1 MIRSM
6 IRDLIRDSVRD
17 PIPDQVRYPIRD
29 PIPSAPV
36 VLDHFRSFLVFVT
49 TPALCILSKQQNHKW
64 SENIVQIKHSCEIIT
79 SNVGPSSTTRHTVLI
94 GHNSSVFDTPTLL
107 RCAGLDFK
115 QMLSSMNFSFVYS
128 LHLLKTLTKNRHTS
142 LNLGGKAR
150 KSNLPSVFKTLFDEY
165 FQAHYALEGVRALRR
180 VLFEFPL
187 KLTDEDIWQRAHKA
201 KPDSKTCRKRPFV
214 TGSSPFILK
223 RWKRSISG
231 SFETG
236 TSRS

>member
-1 MIRSM
+1 MKS
-6 IRDLIRDSVRD
+6 LPLSECLVN
-17 PIPDQVRYPIRD
+17 
-29 PIPSAPV
+29 
-36 VLDHFRSFLVFVT
+36 FLNF
-49 TPALCILSKQQNHKW
+49 LS
-64 SENIVQIKHSCEIIT
+64 S
-79 SNVGPSSTTRHTVLI
+79 VGPSSTTRHTVLI

-115 QMLSSMNFSFVYS
+115 QILSSMNFSFVYS

-187 KLTDEDIWQRAHKA
+187 KLTDEDIVININL
-201 KPDSKTCRKRPFV
+201 KPA
-214 TGSSPFILK
+214 
-223 RWKRSISG
+223 
-231 SFETG
+231 SFSTK
-236 TSRS
+236 

>member
-1 MIRSM
+1 MKS
-6 IRDLIRDSVRD
+6 LPLSECLVN
-17 PIPDQVRYPIRD
+17 
-29 PIPSAPV
+29 
-36 VLDHFRSFLVFVT
+36 FLNF
-49 TPALCILSKQQNHKW
+49 LS
-64 SENIVQIKHSCEIIT
+64 S
-79 SNVGPSSTTRHTVLI
+79 VGPSSTTRHTVLI

-180 VLFEFPL
+180 VLF
-187 KLTDEDIWQRAHKA
+187 
-201 KPDSKTCRKRPFV
+201 
-214 TGSSPFILK
+214 
-223 RWKRSISG
+223 
-231 SFETG
+231 
-236 TSRS
+236 

>member
-1 MIRSM
+1 MKS
-6 IRDLIRDSVRD
+6 LPLSECLVN
-17 PIPDQVRYPIRD
+17 
-29 PIPSAPV
+29 
-36 VLDHFRSFLVFVT
+36 FLNF
-49 TPALCILSKQQNHKW
+49 LS
-64 SENIVQIKHSCEIIT
+64 S
-79 SNVGPSSTTRHTVLI
+79 VGPSSTTRHTVLI

-187 KLTDEDIWQRAHKA
+187 KLTDEDIVININLKPASFSA
-201 KPDSKTCRKRPFV
+201 K
-214 TGSSPFILK
+214 
-223 RWKRSISG
+223 
-231 SFETG
+231 
-236 TSRS
+236 

>member
-1 MIRSM
+1 MKS
-6 IRDLIRDSVRD
+6 LPLSECLVN
-17 PIPDQVRYPIRD
+17 
-29 PIPSAPV
+29 
-36 VLDHFRSFLVFVT
+36 FLNF
-49 TPALCILSKQQNHKW
+49 LS
-64 SENIVQIKHSCEIIT
+64 S
-79 SNVGPSSTTRHTVLI
+79 VGPSSTTRHTVLI

-187 KLTDEDIWQRAHKA
+187 KLTVEDIVININL
-201 KPDSKTCRKRPFV
+201 KPASLSTK
-214 TGSSPFILK
+214 
-223 RWKRSISG
+223 
-231 SFETG
+231 
-236 TSRS
+236 

>member
-1 MIRSM
+1 MKS
-6 IRDLIRDSVRD
+6 LPLCECLVNF
-17 PIPDQVRYPIRD
+17 QN
-29 PIPSAPV
+29 
-36 VLDHFRSFLVFVT
+36 FL
-49 TPALCILSKQQNHKW
+49 S
-64 SENIVQIKHSCEIIT
+64 S
-79 SNVGPSSTTRHTVLI
+79 VGPSSTTRHTVLI

-187 KLTDEDIWQRAHKA
+187 KLTDEDIVININL
-201 KPDSKTCRKRPFV
+201 KPA
-214 TGSSPFILK
+214 
-223 RWKRSISG
+223 
-231 SFETG
+231 SFSTK
-236 TSRS
+236 

>member
-1 MIRSM
+1 MKS
-6 IRDLIRDSVRD
+6 LPLSECLVN
-17 PIPDQVRYPIRD
+17 
-29 PIPSAPV
+29 
-36 VLDHFRSFLVFVT
+36 FLNF
-49 TPALCILSKQQNHKW
+49 LS
-64 SENIVQIKHSCEIIT
+64 S
-79 SNVGPSSTTRHTVLI
+79 VGPSSTTRHTVLI

-165 FQAHYALEGVRALRR
+165 FQAHCALEGVCALRR

-187 KLTDEDIWQRAHKA
+187 KLTDEDIVININL
-201 KPDSKTCRKRPFV
+201 KPA
-214 TGSSPFILK
+214 
-223 RWKRSISG
+223 
-231 SFETG
+231 SFSTK
-236 TSRS
+236 

>member
-1 MIRSM
+1 MKS
-6 IRDLIRDSVRD
+6 LPLSECLVN
-17 PIPDQVRYPIRD
+17 
-29 PIPSAPV
+29 
-36 VLDHFRSFLVFVT
+36 FLNF
-49 TPALCILSKQQNHKW
+49 LS
-64 SENIVQIKHSCEIIT
+64 S
-79 SNVGPSSTTRHTVLI
+79 VGPSSTTRHTVLI

-187 KLTDEDIWQRAHKA
+187 NLTDEDIVININL
-201 KPDSKTCRKRPFV
+201 KPA
-214 TGSSPFILK
+214 
-223 RWKRSISG
+223 
-231 SFETG
+231 SFSTK
-236 TSRS
+236 

>member
-1 MIRSM
+1 MKS
-6 IRDLIRDSVRD
+6 LPLSECLVN
-17 PIPDQVRYPIRD
+17 
-29 PIPSAPV
+29 
-36 VLDHFRSFLVFVT
+36 FLNF
-49 TPALCILSKQQNHKW
+49 LS
-64 SENIVQIKHSCEIIT
+64 S
-79 SNVGPSSTTRHTVLI
+79 VGPSSTTRHTVLI

-187 KLTDEDIWQRAHKA
+187 KLTVEDIVININL
-201 KPDSKTCRKRPFV
+201 KPA
-214 TGSSPFILK
+214 
-223 RWKRSISG
+223 
-231 SFETG
+231 SFSTK
-236 TSRS
+236 

>member
-1 MIRSM
+1 MKS
-6 IRDLIRDSVRD
+6 LPLSECLVN
-17 PIPDQVRYPIRD
+17 
-29 PIPSAPV
+29 
-36 VLDHFRSFLVFVT
+36 FLNF
-49 TPALCILSKQQNHKW
+49 LS
-64 SENIVQIKHSCEIIT
+64 SI
-79 SNVGPSSTTRHTVLI
+79 GPSSTTRHTVLI

-187 KLTDEDIWQRAHKA
+187 KLTDEDIVININL
-201 KPDSKTCRKRPFV
+201 KPA
-214 TGSSPFILK
+214 
-223 RWKRSISG
+223 
-231 SFETG
+231 SFSTK
-236 TSRS
+236 

>member
-1 MIRSM
+1 MKS
-6 IRDLIRDSVRD
+6 L
-17 PIPDQVRYPIRD
+17 PISECLVN
-29 PIPSAPV
+29 
-36 VLDHFRSFLVFVT
+36 FLNF
-49 TPALCILSKQQNHKW
+49 LS
-64 SENIVQIKHSCEIIT
+64 S
-79 SNVGPSSTTRHTVLI
+79 VGPSSTTRHTVLI
-94 GHNSSVFDTPTLL
+94 SHNSSVFDTPTLL

-187 KLTDEDIWQRAHKA
+187 KLTDEDIVININL
-201 KPDSKTCRKRPFV
+201 KPA
-214 TGSSPFILK
+214 
-223 RWKRSISG
+223 
-231 SFETG
+231 SFSTK
-236 TSRS
+236 

>member
-1 MIRSM
+1 MKS
-6 IRDLIRDSVRD
+6 LPLSECLVN
-17 PIPDQVRYPIRD
+17 
-29 PIPSAPV
+29 
-36 VLDHFRSFLVFVT
+36 FLNF
-49 TPALCILSKQQNHKW
+49 LS
-64 SENIVQIKHSCEIIT
+64 S
-79 SNVGPSSTTRHTVLI
+79 VGPSSTTRHTVLI

-165 FQAHYALEGVRALRR
+165 FQAHYALEGVRALIR

-187 KLTDEDIWQRAHKA
+187 KLTDEDIVININL
-201 KPDSKTCRKRPFV
+201 KPA
-214 TGSSPFILK
+214 
-223 RWKRSISG
+223 
-231 SFETG
+231 SFSTK
-236 TSRS
+236 

>member
-1 MIRSM
+1 MKS
-6 IRDLIRDSVRD
+6 LPLSECLVN
-17 PIPDQVRYPIRD
+17 
-29 PIPSAPV
+29 
-36 VLDHFRSFLVFVT
+36 FLNF
-49 TPALCILSKQQNHKW
+49 LS
-64 SENIVQIKHSCEIIT
+64 S
-79 SNVGPSSTTRHTVLI
+79 VGPSSTTRHTVLI

-115 QMLSSMNFSFVYS
+115 QMLSSMNFSFLYS

-187 KLTDEDIWQRAHKA
+187 KLTDEDIVININL
-201 KPDSKTCRKRPFV
+201 KPA
-214 TGSSPFILK
+214 
-223 RWKRSISG
+223 
-231 SFETG
+231 SFSTK
-236 TSRS
+236 

>member
-1 MIRSM
+1 MK
-6 IRDLIRDSVRD
+6 SV
-17 PIPDQVRYPIRD
+17 P
-29 PIPSAPV
+29 
-36 VLDHFRSFLVFVT
+36 
-49 TPALCILSKQQNHKW
+49 LS
-64 SENIVQIKHSCEIIT
+64 ECLANIVNFLSG
-79 SNVGPSSTTRHTVLI
+79 VGPSSTTRHTVLI

-165 FQAHYALEGVRALRR
+165 FQAHYALEGVRALIR

-187 KLTDEDIWQRAHKA
+187 KLTDEDIVININL
-201 KPDSKTCRKRPFV
+201 KPA
-214 TGSSPFILK
+214 
-223 RWKRSISG
+223 
-231 SFETG
+231 SFSTK
-236 TSRS
+236 

>member
-1 MIRSM
+1 MKS
-6 IRDLIRDSVRD
+6 LPLSECLVN
-17 PIPDQVRYPIRD
+17 
-29 PIPSAPV
+29 
-36 VLDHFRSFLVFVT
+36 FLNF
-49 TPALCILSKQQNHKW
+49 LS
-64 SENIVQIKHSCEIIT
+64 S
-79 SNVGPSSTTRHTVLI
+79 VGPSSTTRHTVLI

-150 KSNLPSVFKTLFDEY
+150 KSNLPSVFKTLFDDY

-187 KLTDEDIWQRAHKA
+187 KLTDEDIVININL
-201 KPDSKTCRKRPFV
+201 KPA
-214 TGSSPFILK
+214 
-223 RWKRSISG
+223 
-231 SFETG
+231 SFSTK
-236 TSRS
+236 

>member
-1 MIRSM
+1 MKS
-6 IRDLIRDSVRD
+6 LPLSECLVN
-17 PIPDQVRYPIRD
+17 
-29 PIPSAPV
+29 
-36 VLDHFRSFLVFVT
+36 FLNF
-49 TPALCILSKQQNHKW
+49 LS
-64 SENIVQIKHSCEIIT
+64 S
-79 SNVGPSSTTRHTVLI
+79 VGPSSTTRHTVLI

-180 VLFEFPL
+180 VLFKFPL
-187 KLTDEDIWQRAHKA
+187 KLTDEDIVININL
-201 KPDSKTCRKRPFV
+201 KPA
-214 TGSSPFILK
+214 
-223 RWKRSISG
+223 
-231 SFETG
+231 SFSTK
-236 TSRS
+236 

>member
-1 MIRSM
+1 MKS
-6 IRDLIRDSVRD
+6 LPLSECLVN
-17 PIPDQVRYPIRD
+17 
-29 PIPSAPV
+29 
-36 VLDHFRSFLVFVT
+36 FLNF
-49 TPALCILSKQQNHKW
+49 LS
-64 SENIVQIKHSCEIIT
+64 S
-79 SNVGPSSTTRHTVLI
+79 VGPSSTTRHTVLI

-150 KSNLPSVFKTLFDEY
+150 KSNLPSVCKTLFDEY

-187 KLTDEDIWQRAHKA
+187 KLTDEDIVININL
-201 KPDSKTCRKRPFV
+201 KPA
-214 TGSSPFILK
+214 
-223 RWKRSISG
+223 
-231 SFETG
+231 SFSTK
-236 TSRS
+236 

>member
-1 MIRSM
+1 MKS
-6 IRDLIRDSVRD
+6 LPLSECLVN
-17 PIPDQVRYPIRD
+17 
-29 PIPSAPV
+29 
-36 VLDHFRSFLVFVT
+36 FLNF
-49 TPALCILSKQQNHKW
+49 LS
-64 SENIVQIKHSCEIIT
+64 S
-79 SNVGPSSTTRHTVLI
+79 VGPSSTTRHTVLI

-187 KLTDEDIWQRAHKA
+187 KLTNEDIVININL
-201 KPDSKTCRKRPFV
+201 KPA
-214 TGSSPFILK
+214 
-223 RWKRSISG
+223 
-231 SFETG
+231 SFSTK
-236 TSRS
+236 

>member
-1 MIRSM
+1 MKS
-6 IRDLIRDSVRD
+6 LPLSECLVN
-17 PIPDQVRYPIRD
+17 
-29 PIPSAPV
+29 
-36 VLDHFRSFLVFVT
+36 FLNF
-49 TPALCILSKQQNHKW
+49 LS
-64 SENIVQIKHSCEIIT
+64 S
-79 SNVGPSSTTRHTVLI
+79 VGPSSTTRHTVLI
-94 GHNSSVFDTPTLL
+94 GHNFSVFDTPTLL

-187 KLTDEDIWQRAHKA
+187 KLTDEDIVININL
-201 KPDSKTCRKRPFV
+201 KPA
-214 TGSSPFILK
+214 
-223 RWKRSISG
+223 
-231 SFETG
+231 SFSTK
-236 TSRS
+236 

>member
-1 MIRSM
+1 MKS
-6 IRDLIRDSVRD
+6 LPLSECLVN
-17 PIPDQVRYPIRD
+17 
-29 PIPSAPV
+29 
-36 VLDHFRSFLVFVT
+36 FLNF
-49 TPALCILSKQQNHKW
+49 LS
-64 SENIVQIKHSCEIIT
+64 S
-79 SNVGPSSTTRHTVLI
+79 VGPSSTTRHTVLI

-180 VLFEFPL
+180 VLFEFSL
-187 KLTDEDIWQRAHKA
+187 KLTDEDIVININL
-201 KPDSKTCRKRPFV
+201 KPA
-214 TGSSPFILK
+214 
-223 RWKRSISG
+223 
-231 SFETG
+231 SFSTK
-236 TSRS
+236 

>member
-1 MIRSM
+1 MKS
-6 IRDLIRDSVRD
+6 LPLSECLVN
-17 PIPDQVRYPIRD
+17 
-29 PIPSAPV
+29 
-36 VLDHFRSFLVFVT
+36 FLNF
-49 TPALCILSKQQNHKW
+49 LS
-64 SENIVQIKHSCEIIT
+64 S
-79 SNVGPSSTTRHTVLI
+79 VGPSSTTRHTVLI

-107 RCAGLDFK
+107 GCAGLDFK

-187 KLTDEDIWQRAHKA
+187 KLTDEDIVININL
-201 KPDSKTCRKRPFV
+201 KPA
-214 TGSSPFILK
+214 
-223 RWKRSISG
+223 
-231 SFETG
+231 SFSTK
-236 TSRS
+236 

>member
-1 MIRSM
+1 MKS
-6 IRDLIRDSVRD
+6 LPLSECLVN
-17 PIPDQVRYPIRD
+17 
-29 PIPSAPV
+29 
-36 VLDHFRSFLVFVT
+36 FLNF
-49 TPALCILSKQQNHKW
+49 LS
-64 SENIVQIKHSCEIIT
+64 S
-79 SNVGPSSTTRHTVLI
+79 VGPSSTTRHTVLI

-187 KLTDEDIWQRAHKA
+187 KLTDEDIVININL
-201 KPDSKTCRKRPFV
+201 KPA
-214 TGSSPFILK
+214 
-223 RWKRSISG
+223 
-231 SFETG
+231 SFSTK
-236 TSRS
+236 